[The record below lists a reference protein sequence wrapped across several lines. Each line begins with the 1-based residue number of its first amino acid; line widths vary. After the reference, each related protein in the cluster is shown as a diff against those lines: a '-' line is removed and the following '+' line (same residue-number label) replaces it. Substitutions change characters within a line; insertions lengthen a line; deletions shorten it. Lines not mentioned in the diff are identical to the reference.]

1 MLLDQ
6 QPPPMSVTPQSFNT
20 YSTHASIGP
29 AIAVLVVIMVFGVL
43 AVMVGRLCS
52 GRRIMGYGQ
61 YDMES
66 WAEVKCSSCIDGRI
80 SPLAPPLSRSSVP
93 ATSSSA
99 STPAQTQ
106 QETKQ
111 EEQSPQ
117 HPPENLDS

>member
-1 MLLDQ
+1 MSMPLNQ
-6 QPPPMSVTPQSFNT
+6 QTPPVSITPQSFNT
-20 YSTHASIGP
+20 HTTHTSIGP
-29 AIAVLVVIMVFGVL
+29 VVAVLVVIMVFGVL
-43 AVMVGRLCS
+43 AVMFGKLCS

-66 WAEVKCSSCIDGRI
+66 WAERKCSSCIDGRL
-80 SPLAPPLSRSSVP
+80 SPPLQRSSVP

-106 QETKQ
+106 ETKQ

-117 HPPENLDS
+117 YPPENLDS

>member
-1 MLLDQ
+1 MSMPSDQ
-6 QPPPMSVTPQSFNT
+6 QPPPVSITPQSFGAH
-20 YSTHASIGP
+20 STHTSIGP
-29 AIAVLVVIMVFGVL
+29 FIAVLVVTMLLGVL

-61 YDMES
+61 FDMES
-66 WAEVKCSSCIDGRI
+66 WAEGKCSSCIDGRI
-80 SPLAPPLSRSSVP
+80 SPPVPRSSVP

-111 EEQSPQ
+111 GEQSPQ
-117 HPPENLDS
+117 HLHENLDS

>member
-1 MLLDQ
+1 MSMLLDQ

-80 SPLAPPLSRSSVP
+80 SPPLSRSSVP